1 MSSNRYLPGPFAWH
15 SRAALGKRTRRRLGL
30 RRPSAW
36 ARAQTTGYH
45 PAMPET
51 AVLHLTPQDLPRAA
65 ELCARAFARAPHVHH
80 FFPDET
86 GRHRDALEL
95 FRMRIHY
102 GRLFGE
108 VHVASPDLKGV
119 AVWLPSARASMT
131 LWREIRAGG
140 IRLYR
145 RVGSDAVARMSRV
158 SAHNEQLREEHAPAP
173 FWFLSI
179 VAVDP
184 ECQGRGCAT
193 ALLRPMLDRLDREG
207 VGCYCEATEEALLG
221 FYGRLG
227 FAAAAP
233 STVPGTSLSVWPL
246 VRRAADELARLA
258 GPKPG
263 LEATQHRAD
272 PHNVG

>member
-1 MSSNRYLPGPFAWH
+1 MS
-15 SRAALGKRTRRRLGL
+15 
-30 RRPSAW
+30 
-36 ARAQTTGYH
+36 YH
-45 PAMPET
+45 PVMRET
-51 AVLHLTPQDLPRAA
+51 TVLRLRPQDLPRAA
-65 ELCARAFARAPHVHH
+65 EHCARAFARAPHVHH

-86 GRHRDALEL
+86 RRHRDALEL

-158 SAHNEQLREEHAPAP
+158 SAHNEHLREQHAPDP

-221 FYGRLG
+221 FYERLG
-227 FAAAAP
+227 FAAASPA
-233 STVPGTSLSVWPL
+233 TVPGTSLSVWPL
-246 VRRAADELARLA
+246 VRRATGDSARVADR
-258 GPKPG
+258 KP
-263 LEATQHRAD
+263 EVERTQCRAD
-272 PHNVG
+272 PHDVG